1 MHPIPLIY
9 SSDDEHYGDSV
20 NGDFVWKQENRATK
34 LHNFSAIN
42 GATGDCMFIYIS

>member
-1 MHPIPLIY
+1 MDPIPPID

-20 NGDFVWKQENRATK
+20 NGDFVWKQENRAPK

-42 GATGDCMFIYIS
+42 GTIGECMFI